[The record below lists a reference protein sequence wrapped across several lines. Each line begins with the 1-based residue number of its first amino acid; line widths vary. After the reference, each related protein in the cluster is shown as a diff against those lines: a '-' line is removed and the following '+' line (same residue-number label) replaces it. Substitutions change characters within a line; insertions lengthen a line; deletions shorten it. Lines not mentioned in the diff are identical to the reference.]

1 MFHERTEQD
10 VVKNAET
17 HLEFVEKGPM
27 MKVSVRKYPI
37 NTSTY
42 GSQLGY
48 WRFLDADPV
57 WKKQESQFLQKN
69 IKTRFKVLV
78 MPSLSIRMKM
88 NPSKTK

>member
-48 WRFLDADPV
+48 
-57 WKKQESQFLQKN
+57 
-69 IKTRFKVLV
+69 
-78 MPSLSIRMKM
+78 
-88 NPSKTK
+88 